1 MTDPATILIIDDE
14 PSVADTIVYALRS
27 EGFLPVWC
35 ATGQEGLEALRT
47 QPPALVVL
55 DVGLPDANGFDLCRD
70 IRKVSTVPIL
80 FLTARADEVDRIV
93 GLELGA
99 DDYVTKPFSPREL
112 AARVKAILRRTGAE
126 QEHAAGEE
134 ILAGLP
140 FSIDGDR
147 HQIAFFDAVLP
158 LSRIEFRLL
167 EVLLHRP
174 GRIFSRSS
182 LMDLA
187 WDEPDASME
196 RTVDAHIKGIRAKLR
211 AVRPGEDVIVTHRG
225 IGYALKE
232 DW

>member
-1 MTDPATILIIDDE
+1 MHDQPTILIIDDE

-27 EGFLPVWC
+27 EGFHPVWC
-35 ATGQEGLEALRT
+35 ATGQAGLEALSA

-55 DVGLPDANGFDLCRD
+55 DVGLPDANGFDLCRE
-70 IRKVSTVPIL
+70 IRKVSSVPIL
-80 FLTARADEVDRIV
+80 FLTARADEIDRIV

-112 AARVKAILRRTGAE
+112 AARVKAILRRAGTEPEQDAGA
-126 QEHAAGEE
+126 APV
-134 ILAGLP
+134 AGLP
-140 FSIDGDR
+140 FSIDEDR
-147 HQIAFFDAVLP
+147 HQIAFFGDVLP

-174 GRIFSRSS
+174 GRIFSRGS

-211 AVRPGEDVIVTHRG
+211 AVRPDEDVIVTHRG
-225 IGYALKE
+225 LGYALKE